1 MAEIRWYGH
10 NCFRIRGK
18 DAVILTD
25 PVGKD
30 TGYSLAK
37 TTADVVTISSQS
49 PEHTNL
55 NAVKPEFDTVT
66 GPGEYEMHDVFIT
79 GIRTHLDEEKGK
91 VRGHNTVYL
100 IEMDGMTFC
109 HLGDL
114 GHALGSEDAEAI
126 GDVDVLLVPAGS
138 TTLGP
143 AKAAEVTSRLSP
155 KVVIPMQFATASG
168 DRNLASLESFCRNL
182 GVDVPEP
189 AEKLS
194 LKASDLGETLQVV
207 ALAVS

>member
-18 DAVILTD
+18 DAVVLTD
-25 PVGKD
+25 PVGKE
-30 TGYSLAK
+30 TGFALAK

-49 PEHTNL
+49 PEHANL
-55 NAVKPEFDTVT
+55 NAIKPEFDTVT

-79 GIRTHLDEEKGK
+79 GIRTHLDDEKGK
-91 VRGHNTVYL
+91 VRGHNTVFL

-114 GHALGSEDAEAI
+114 GHTLGEEHTEAI

-138 TTLGP
+138 ATLDP
-143 AKAAEVTSRLSP
+143 ARAAEITSQLSP
-155 KVVIPMQFATASG
+155 KVVIPMQFATTSG
-168 DRNLASLESFCRNL
+168 DRNLANLENFCRNL
-182 GVDVPEP
+182 GVSVPEP
-189 AEKLS
+189 TEKLS

-207 ALAVS
+207 ALTVS

>member
-18 DAVILTD
+18 DAVVLTD
-25 PVGKD
+25 PVGKE
-30 TGYSLAK
+30 TGYSLAR
-37 TTADVVTISSQS
+37 TTADVVTISSDR
-49 PEHTNL
+49 PEHANL
-55 NAVKPEFDTVT
+55 NAIKPEFDTVT
-66 GPGEYEMHDVFIT
+66 GPGEYEMHEVFIT

-114 GHALGSEDAEAI
+114 GHALGEDDTEAI

-138 TTLGP
+138 ATLDP
-143 AKAAEVTSRLSP
+143 AKAAEITSQLSP
-155 KVVIPMQFATASG
+155 KVVIPMQFATSSG
-168 DRNLASLESFCRNL
+168 DRSLANLENFCRNL
-182 GVDVPEP
+182 GVSVPEP
-189 AEKLS
+189 TEKLS

>member
-18 DAVILTD
+18 DAVVLTD

-30 TGYSLAK
+30 TGYSLAR
-37 TTADVVTISSQS
+37 TTADVVTISSER
-49 PEHTNL
+49 PEHANL
-55 NAVKPEFDTVT
+55 NAIKPEFDTVT
-66 GPGEYEMHDVFIT
+66 GPGEYEMHEVFIT

-114 GHALGSEDAEAI
+114 GHALGEDDTEAI

-138 TTLGP
+138 ATLDP
-143 AKAAEVTSRLSP
+143 AKAAEITSQLSP
-155 KVVIPMQFATASG
+155 KVVIPMQFATSSG
-168 DRNLASLESFCRNL
+168 DRSLANLENFCRNL
-182 GVDVPEP
+182 GVSVPEP
-189 AEKLS
+189 TEKLS

>member
-18 DAVILTD
+18 DAVVLTD
-25 PVGKD
+25 PVGKG

-37 TTADVVTISSQS
+37 TTADVVTISSQD
-49 PEHTNL
+49 PEHTNM
-55 NAVKPEFDTVT
+55 NAIKPEFDTVT

-79 GIRTHLDEEKGK
+79 GIRTHLDEEQGK

-114 GHALGSEDAEAI
+114 GHALREDDTQAI

-138 TTLGP
+138 ATLDP
-143 AKAAEVTSRLSP
+143 AKAAEITSQLSP
-155 KVVIPMQFATASG
+155 KVVIPMQFATTSG
-168 DRNLASLESFCRNL
+168 DRSLANLESFCRNL
-182 GVDVPEP
+182 GVSVPEP
-189 AEKLS
+189 TDKLS

>member
-18 DAVILTD
+18 DAVVLTD
-25 PVGKD
+25 PVGKE
-30 TGYSLAK
+30 TGYSLAR
-37 TTADVVTISSQS
+37 TTADVVTISSDR
-49 PEHTNL
+49 PEHANL
-55 NAVKPEFDTVT
+55 NAIKPEFDTVT
-66 GPGEYEMHDVFIT
+66 GPGEYEMHEVFIT

-114 GHALGSEDAEAI
+114 GHALGEDDTEAI

-138 TTLGP
+138 ATLDP
-143 AKAAEVTSRLSP
+143 AKAAEITSQLSP
-155 KVVIPMQFATASG
+155 KVVIPMQFATTSG
-168 DRNLASLESFCRNL
+168 DRSLANLENFCRNL
-182 GVDVPEP
+182 GVSVPEP
-189 AEKLS
+189 TEKLS

>member
-18 DAVILTD
+18 DAVVLTD
-25 PVGKD
+25 PVGKE
-30 TGYSLAK
+30 TGYTLAK
-37 TTADVVTISSQS
+37 TTADIVTISSRN
-49 PEHTNL
+49 PEHANL
-55 NAVKPEFDTVT
+55 NAVKPEFDTVS
-66 GPGEYEMHDVFIT
+66 GPGEYEMHDIFIT

-91 VRGHNTVYL
+91 VRGHNTVYV

-114 GHALGSEDAEAI
+114 GHILREEDTEAI

-138 TTLGP
+138 ATLDA
-143 AKAAEVTSRLSP
+143 AKAVEITSQLSP
-155 KVVIPMQFATASG
+155 KVVIPMQFATSAG
-168 DRNLASLESFCRNL
+168 DRSLANLENFCRNL
-182 GVDVPEP
+182 GVSVPEP
-189 AEKLS
+189 TEKLS